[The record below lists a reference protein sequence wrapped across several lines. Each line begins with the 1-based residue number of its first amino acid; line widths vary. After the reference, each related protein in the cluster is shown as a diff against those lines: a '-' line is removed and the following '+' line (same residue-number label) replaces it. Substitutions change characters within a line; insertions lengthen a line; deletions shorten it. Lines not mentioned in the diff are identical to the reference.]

1 MIASLFSLLSGL
13 ALFLFGM
20 KYMSENLQQ
29 AAGQKLRSVLDKCTK
44 NRFMAIL
51 VGTVFTAFIQSS
63 GATTVMEVGFVN
75 SGLLTLEKSVGLTL
89 GANIGTSITS
99 QLVSLKLTAIA
110 PIIIFVGAAIITF
123 VKKPLVKRIAAIV
136 FGFGALFLGISL
148 MTESLQT
155 LAQYQGVQNAA
166 TAMSN
171 PLIAIIVGLVVTS
184 LVQSS
189 SVTVSTLV
197 LLADITVVTNGHKE
211 QLLSH
216 TTCLFFIIGAY
227 VGACTPAVIASLHA
241 NRNAKRTAFVYL
253 MFNVVG
259 LAVLGVI
266 IAFFGNQIIGF
277 IESIS
282 DGHKRFVA
290 NADTIFKL
298 IICVVGLFVANPLIA
313 LSKKVIHKRKSDDEE
328 DEEERTLKFINE
340 SGTAVPTTAIVE
352 IVSEIERMSKKV
364 RKNFVG
370 SMEALLN
377 NDKKKSKEILERE
390 EYIDFLSHKI
400 TEYMV
405 KANKYD
411 LPIADRN
418 RLGGLFHVVIDIER
432 IGDYAVNFVEDAW
445 KEEKR
450 NIVFSEEG
458 SKEIKHMYTSVLDLY
473 DDCIDVF
480 TKMDDERFDE
490 LEEKEA
496 AIDQMEIDYQE
507 NHVNRMAKEEC
518 SIESGLIFTD
528 LVIGLERVADHSMN
542 IAYSILPEKN
552 DL

>member
-1 MIASLFSLLSGL
+1 MIPYIFSLLSGL

-44 NRFMAIL
+44 NRFIGIL

-75 SGLLTLEKSVGLTL
+75 SGLLTLERSVGLTL

-99 QLVSLKLTAIA
+99 QLVSLKLTAVA

-123 VKKPLVKRIAAIV
+123 VKRPLVKRIAAIV

-148 MTESLQT
+148 MTDSLQT
-155 LAQYQGVQNAA
+155 LAQYEVVQNAA
-166 TAMSN
+166 TVMSN
-171 PLIAIIVGLVVTS
+171 PILAVLIGLVITS

-197 LLADITVVTNGHKE
+197 LLADITVVTNGKE
-211 QLLSH
+211 HQLLTH

-227 VGACTPAVIASLHA
+227 VGACTPAVIASLYA
-241 NRNAKRTAFVYL
+241 NRSAKRTAFVYL

-266 IAFFGNQIIGF
+266 LAFFGDQIIGF

-282 DGHKRFVA
+282 HGHKRFVA

-313 LSKKVIHKRKSDDEE
+313 LSKKVIHKRKSADDE
-328 DEEERTLKFINE
+328 DEEERTLKYIDE
-340 SGTAVPTTAIVE
+340 SGTAVPATAIVE

-377 NDKKKSKEILERE
+377 NDRKKSEEILERE
-390 EYIDFLSHKI
+390 EYIDYLSHKI

-405 KANKYD
+405 KANRYD

-432 IGDYAVNFVEDAW
+432 IGDYAVNFINDAW
-445 KEEKR
+445 KEEKK
-450 NIVFSEEG
+450 NITFSEEG
-458 SKEIKHMYTSVLDLY
+458 TKEIKHMYTKVLELY

-480 TKMDDERFDE
+480 LTMDDTRFAE
-490 LEEKEA
+490 LEDKEA
-496 AIDQMEIDYQE
+496 AIDKMEIDYQE
-507 NHVNRMAKEEC
+507 HHVKRMAEEKC

-528 LVIGLERVADHSMN
+528 LVVGLERVGDHSMN
-542 IAYSILPEKN
+542 IAYSILPEKK